1 MRYLVISDIHA
12 NLQALDAV
20 LDDARAA
27 GFDQVLCLGDLV
39 GYGADPEAVV
49 DRILRPTPSNPLHP
63 LHPLTS
69 LVCIRGNHD
78 KVASGIEP
86 AWDFHDQA
94 RQAIEWTAGALSSPS
109 LELLRALPQGPVEIT
124 AELRIC
130 HGAPFDE
137 DHYIFDARDAS
148 RALAGSP
155 SGLTLFG
162 HTHVPAAFASARRGI
177 ELLLPDLSPDL
188 PDVQILEWDRERAM
202 LVNVGAVGQPR
213 DGDPRAAYGIVDTDK
228 NIIEF
233 RRVEYDIKTAQERI
247 LAAGLPERLATRLD
261 RGA

>member
-20 LDDARAA
+20 LADARAA
-27 GFDQVLCLGDLV
+27 QFEHVLCLGDLV
-39 GYGADPEAVV
+39 GYGADPGPVI
-49 DRILRPTPSNPLHP
+49 DRILA
-63 LHPLTS
+63 LHPLTC
-69 LVCIRGNHD
+69 VRGNHD
-78 KVASGIEP
+78 KVASGLEP

-94 RQAIEWTAGALSSPS
+94 RQAIEWTTSALSPAALQS
-109 LELLRALPQGPVEIT
+109 LRELQPGPVQVT
-124 AELRIC
+124 PELWIC

-148 RALAGSP
+148 RAIAGGPLA
-155 SGLTLFG
+155 LTLFG
-162 HTHVPAAFASARRGI
+162 HTHIPAAFAGALRGI
-177 ELLLPDLSPDL
+177 DVLLPDLSPDDS
-188 PDVQILEWDRERAM
+188 DVQLIEWDRARPM

-213 DGDPRAAYGIVDTDK
+213 DGDPRAAYGIVDTAD
-228 NIIEF
+228 NVIEF

>member
-20 LDDARAA
+20 MDNARAA
-27 GFDQVLCLGDLV
+27 RFDHVLCLGDLV

-49 DRILRPTPSNPLHP
+49 GKILALA
-63 LHPLTS
+63 PLT
-69 LVCIRGNHD
+69 VIRGNHD
-78 KVASGIEP
+78 KVAAGIEP
-86 AWDFHDQA
+86 ALDFHDQA
-94 RQAIEWTAGALSSPS
+94 RQAIEWTTKALSPGS
-109 LELLRALPQGPVEIT
+109 LERLRALTQGPTEV
-124 AELRIC
+124 APDLFIC

-148 RALAGSP
+148 RAIASGLATTT
-155 SGLTLFG
+155 SGGPGRLTLFG
-162 HTHVPAAFASARRGI
+162 HTHVPAAFAAARRGI
-177 ELLLPDLSPDL
+177 EVLLPDLSPDL
-188 PDVQILEWDRERAM
+188 ADVQVLDWDRDRPM

-213 DGDPRAAYGIVDTDK
+213 DGDPRAAYGIVDTDT
-228 NIIEF
+228 NLIEF

-247 LAAGLPERLATRLD
+247 LAAGLPERLASRLD